1 MATALFNALD
11 THTPKQLGENGHA
24 EYGWSN
30 DTREQIVQLSFQI
43 VRTTEE
49 GVQQLGITLYN
60 IANSLKNIIEKDASG
75 TVSPSLHLQQEE
87 AVDLL
92 DMVRRIVLQTRDIES
107 GKGEYSLGREF
118 IRQWYRI
125 YPQEALKMIKY
136 YVMPIPQTTEDGIKE
151 THPYG
156 SWKDIKFIWR
166 VFGGERCPPEVLG
179 FPD

>member
-30 DTREQIVQLSFQI
+30 DTREKIVQLSFQI
-43 VRTTEE
+43 VRTSEE

-60 IANSLKNIIEKDASG
+60 IANSLKNIVEETSSSG
-75 TVSPSLHLQQEE
+75 ISPSLNAKQDE
-87 AVDLL
+87 AVELL
-92 DMVRRIVLQTRDIES
+92 DMMRRLVLQTRDIES

-136 YVMPIPQTTEDGIKE
+136 YVMPIPHVTEDCVME
-151 THPYG
+151 SHPYC
-156 SWKDIKFIWR
+156 SWKDIMFIWR
-166 VFGGERCPPEVLG
+166 GFVGER
-179 FPD
+179 